1 MEIRNYIPQRFEK
14 LAQQMNNNEAAI
26 LFSNREA
33 EGGVNR
39 FEQDKNFLYLT
50 GLEIPN
56 ARLMIIK
63 VNDKLTSTLFI
74 ARNIPERIVWEGAKM
89 YPEEATEISTI
100 ESVKFL
106 DEFQSV
112 AASALTMGR
121 IKKVYVNY
129 APLALDEPL
138 TQRHIFMEKLKQTQP
153 NLMFED
159 FTEII
164 RPLRQIKDK
173 FELEQMQKA
182 IDITGEGLDV
192 IFNYSEA
199 GMFEFELEAML
210 YNEMLA
216 NGFRFWGFTP
226 IVAAGKNAAT
236 LHYIDNDT
244 EVGENEMVLCDV
256 GAACYGYSADIT
268 RTFPIGEKFTPRG
281 KEVYAE
287 VLQVQKDV
295 IAMIKPGVT
304 MLDLNNKA
312 NELLTKACHKLGL
325 IKEDSEFRK
334 YYMHSIGHH
343 LGLDT
348 HDVSLRVSVLEAGM
362 VITVE
367 PGLYIPEESIGVRI
381 EDDILVTETGYEI
394 MSQDIPKEIDDLE
407 TIRKAALNR

>member
-1 MEIRNYIPQRFEK
+1 MEIRDYIPQRFEK

-63 VNDKLTSTLFI
+63 VNDKLSSTLFI

-106 DEFQSV
+106 DEFQS
-112 AASALTMGR
+112 AAANGLAMGR

-129 APLALDEPL
+129 VNLALDEPL
-138 TQRHIFMEKLKQTQP
+138 TQRHIFIEKLKQTQP

-159 FTEII
+159 FNEII

-210 YNEMLA
+210 YNEMLS

-226 IVAAGKNAAT
+226 IIAAGKNAAT

-244 EVGENEMVLCDV
+244 EIEENEMVLCDV

-268 RTFPIGEKFTPRG
+268 RTFPIDEKFTPRG

-295 IAMIKPGVT
+295 IAMIKPGVS

-348 HDVSLRVSVLEAGM
+348 HDVGLRNSVLEAGM

-367 PGLYIPEESIGVRI
+367 PGLYIPEECIGVRI
-381 EDDILVTETGYEI
+381 EDDILVTEAGYEI
-394 MSQDIPKEIDDLE
+394 MSEDIPKEIEDLE
-407 TIRKAALNR
+407 IIRKAALNR